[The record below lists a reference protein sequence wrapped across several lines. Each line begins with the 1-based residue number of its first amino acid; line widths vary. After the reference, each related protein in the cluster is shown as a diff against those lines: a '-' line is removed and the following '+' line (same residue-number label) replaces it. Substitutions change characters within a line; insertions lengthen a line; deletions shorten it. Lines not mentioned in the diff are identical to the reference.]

1 MPQPS
6 PSRRTT
12 IVEAARALFAERGFH
27 GVTVRQIAAAAGVS
41 PALVIKL
48 CTSKAGLYAEA
59 GLSEVPITEL
69 DLPRA
74 QLGTAYVR
82 RIEQRRRT
90 GAPEPW
96 SSPSS
101 RVRYAVNPGEERQL
115 VQREWLGAIAAQI
128 GDHTPHRVHAAAI
141 ACLLVGF
148 AEGLR
153 VIGVAEG
160 HEAAAA
166 LSDYYS
172 QLVQHAIDQVPGEPG

>member
-6 PSRRTT
+6 ASRRTT
-12 IVEAARALFAERGFH
+12 IVDAARTLFAERGFH
-27 GVTVRQIAAAAGVS
+27 GVTIRQIAAAAEVS

-69 DLPRA
+69 GLPRS
-74 QLGTAYVR
+74 QLGAAYVR

-90 GAPEPW
+90 GAAEPW

-101 RVRYAVNPGEERQL
+101 RVRYAANPEDERLL
-115 VQREWLGAIAAQI
+115 VQTEWLSSIADQI
-128 GDHTPHRVHAAAI
+128 DDRTSHRVHAAAI

-153 VIGVAEG
+153 VIGVAESE
-160 HEAAAA
+160 EAAAE

-172 QLVQHAIDQVPGEPG
+172 ALVQHAIDQVPG